1 MKKSIESAF
10 EQELAEGLDK
20 LEGWFPAE
28 APSLIAMEQLVVAE
42 RKQWKRRILR
52 DLALLWV
59 VGLTVISVLLLA
71 LAREPLMFIVVQL
84 AAMLVFPLTGLLR
97 SKRRRQV
104 ETL

>member
-1 MKKSIESAF
+1 MNKSPENAF
-10 EQELAEGLDK
+10 EQELTEGLDK

-28 APSLIAMEQLVVAE
+28 APSLIAMEQLVAAE
-42 RKQWKRRILR
+42 QKQWKRRIVR

-71 LAREPLMFIVVQL
+71 LAREPLMFIIVQL
-84 AAMLVFPLTGLLR
+84 AALLGFPLTGLLR
-97 SKRRRQV
+97 NKRRRQV